1 MHPNRPDCDAA
12 TLVVVTGS
20 GRSGTSTVAGALKML
35 GLHIPQPEIAPNDAN
50 PRGYFEPKWAVA
62 FHKKVLS
69 RAGVR
74 TLDGR
79 PEAIDAMAAVTSDA
93 DLLDELRT
101 WFATQLQG
109 PQIVVKDPRTFWLR
123 ELWAQAATS
132 LGVETVWLTML
143 RHPAE
148 VVGSRDMHY
157 LKGADADQRLAR
169 ETTNLAGWVNVA
181 LTNERTSRGDRRV
194 FVHYG
199 DLITDWRSTMTTV
212 AEGLGLRYDADLSAG
227 EHHAVDDFIDPSLRR
242 SQLTLDDLDLPASL
256 RSVAE
261 IAWECLD
268 ALSRDPDDAAAME
281 RMDRLREDYDR
292 VYAHAVALSQD
303 HTASAVEAARV
314 QARRRVTK
322 QLRAKARA
330 EQQAREADRSP
341 APRSLPRRFAGRLA
355 RTARVRRS

>member
-199 DLITDWRSTMTTV
+199 DLDHRL
-212 AEGLGLRYDADLSAG
+212 AL
-227 EHHAVDDFIDPSLRR
+227 HDDHGRRRARAALRR
-242 SQLTLDDLDLPASL
+242 
-256 RSVAE
+256 RSVRRGAP
-261 IAWECLD
+261 
-268 ALSRDPDDAAAME
+268 RG
-281 RMDRLREDYDR
+281 RRLHRPE
-292 VYAHAVALSQD
+292 
-303 HTASAVEAARV
+303 
-314 QARRRVTK
+314 
-322 QLRAKARA
+322 
-330 EQQAREADRSP
+330 P
-341 APRSLPRRFAGRLA
+341 APIPAHPRRPGPARLLEE
-355 RTARVRRS
+355 RG